1 MIKKVYWLCGINLNE
16 RVLFDIGR
24 LDATKIDL
32 NCSIYALNSNWIN
45 HLMRSYC
52 ERLKYTTWW
61 RRGEN
66 RSISSIFLLHTY
78 WYFTLRIDRSITGL
92 SLKLQIPT
100 DQILIKSYCMQQFWY
115 RCFKI
120 WRYRDGEASSNFYLD
135 SFLFNHL
142 KWKWSWTFDQE
153 IKPILRVTYFWHW
166 SSIKA
171 RIDMRRVI
179 MYIKWN
185 RARHVV
191 INSTVLLELC
201 FRFWPV
207 SLQ

>member
-66 RSISSIFLLHTY
+66 RSISSIFWLSYILV
-78 WYFTLRIDRSITGL
+78 FNIKDRPVNNWSI
-92 SLKLQIPT
+92 LKTAIS
-100 DQILIKSYCMQQFWY
+100 DVKLIKFWSSLMQRFWY
-115 RCFKI
+115 RWFQI
-120 WRYRDGEASSNFYLD
+120 WRYPDEEESSNFYLD
-135 SFLFNHL
+135 IIMFNHL
-142 KWKWSWTFDQE
+142 KWKWS
-153 IKPILRVTYFWHW
+153 
-166 SSIKA
+166 
-171 RIDMRRVI
+171 
-179 MYIKWN
+179 
-185 RARHVV
+185 
-191 INSTVLLELC
+191 
-201 FRFWPV
+201 
-207 SLQ
+207 